1 VSGKVGHL
9 VTEAELQPY
18 DRWLREER
26 CPICKAVPVIVDWK
40 EGDWG
45 LDVVL
50 KCPRCGFTWGV
61 QD

>member
-1 VSGKVGHL
+1 VSGKVGRL
-9 VTEAELQPY
+9 VTEAELAPY

-26 CPICKAVPVIVDWK
+26 CPRCKAIPVIVAWK
-40 EGDWG
+40 ESELG